1 MFAGQAQ
8 IDDRL
13 DASLRQTADPFVA
26 GLASAK
32 DVIVDDLEIGENLWI
47 FSGGRPAVGKR
58 HGDKKRSRAKHTF
71 ILPDA
76 EI

>member
-1 MFAGQAQ
+1 MFTGKPQ

-13 DASLRQTADPFVA
+13 DAALGQALYTLITR
-26 GLASAK
+26 LATPK
-32 DVIVDDLEIGENLWI
+32 DVIVHDLEIGENLWI
-47 FSGGRPAVGKR
+47 LSGGRPAVGKR